1 MSSPL
6 RLLVLSFIRGAP
18 QRGHV
23 GLRVYRIPDGLSLT
37 STRSS
42 LWDKNSLEIV
52 CRGGERE
59 LQEPMGCGTWKGTSL
74 VVEVNS
80 SPVPHLTC
88 PSPCGQR
95 PGMRG
100 DTAGSPPPTRPWPS
114 QLGKG
119 SAIQGSPA
127 EICTFLSPRCCAW
140 TRLSPAGPRTER
152 ELGGAGVGDAVTGR
166 QPEAQ
171 EEADLWAKASAAQ

>member
-6 RLLVLSFIRGAP
+6 CLLVLTFIRGDP
-18 QRGHV
+18 WPGHA
-23 GLRVYRIPDGLSLT
+23 GLRVYRIPSGLGLL
-37 STRSS
+37 RSR

-59 LQEPMGCGTWKGTSL
+59 LQEPMGCGMQKGTSL

-95 PGMRG
+95 PGDERG
-100 DTAGSPPPTRPWPS
+100 YSWEPSSHETTVEPVGKRVSHTGVSSGNLHVPESQILCLDVSLSSWP
-114 QLGKG
+114 
-119 SAIQGSPA
+119 
-127 EICTFLSPRCCAW
+127 
-140 TRLSPAGPRTER
+140 
-152 ELGGAGVGDAVTGR
+152 
-166 QPEAQ
+166 
-171 EEADLWAKASAAQ
+171 